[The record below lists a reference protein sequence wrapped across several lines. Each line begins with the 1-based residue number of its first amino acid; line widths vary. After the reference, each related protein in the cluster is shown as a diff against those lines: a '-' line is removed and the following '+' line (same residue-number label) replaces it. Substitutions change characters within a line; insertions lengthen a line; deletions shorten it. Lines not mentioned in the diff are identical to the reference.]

1 MMARALALNGASKV
15 YIIGRRSE
23 VLSAAAHS
31 VPTGNIIPIVG
42 DVTSKD
48 SLLAAVKHIESETGY
63 VNVVIANSGVAG
75 PQTPAPSPDVS
86 LADFAK
92 GLFDVDPLKQS
103 NTFEVN
109 VTATWY
115 TVAAFL
121 PLLDAGN
128 AKDNVPVK
136 SQVIA
141 TSSVASFSRSN
152 RAGFAYGQSKAAVT
166 HMMKQLATSLVP
178 YGIRSNVLAPG
189 IYPSDLSGAMIERLS
204 GGGRAVSKNLVPVE
218 RFGTE
223 EDMAGA
229 VLFLCSRAG
238 GYLNGSVLLTDGGG
252 LSVLPSTY

>member
-128 AKDNVPVK
+128 AKGNVPVK